1 LATRIKGYPCEN
13 RCDSDSIGK
22 RRQLPAENGGS
33 HLRRFSGDSML
44 YKLREG
50 DHRII
55 YQILR
60 KEKLILIHC
69 IGHRKDVYRRR

>member
-1 LATRIKGYPCEN
+1 
-13 RCDSDSIGK
+13 
-22 RRQLPAENGGS
+22 
-33 HLRRFSGDSML
+33 LRRFSGDSML